1 MAEAVSM
8 LIIGNPID
16 TNVTAL
22 DRRDALMPGQLAT
35 PQVLC
40 TAFSVGVV
48 AAWTRSSITPGD
60 GQDAER
66 GKHHRGRYTDR
77 SHRQLIGDPVRN
89 EDSWN
94 IGEHHAQSGARDNRK
109 ELLEPCSK
117 ASRGDLRLIADF
129 RDEKGTE
136 IAVNAAERL
145 IDRSLPS
152 YLSRNSAHTATLSS
166 ESPSIHRIHGTLSMA
181 RKRCRPDRQLHG

>member
-1 MAEAVSM
+1 MDKMPSAANITAAVIRIARTGS
-8 LIIGNPID
+8 LSAILFA
-16 TNVTAL
+16 TRTA
-22 DRRDALMPGQLAT
+22 GILA
-35 PQVLC
+35 
-40 TAFSVGVV
+40 
-48 AAWTRSSITPGD
+48 R
-60 GQDAER
+60 
-66 GKHHRGRYTDR
+66 
-77 SHRQLIGDPVRN
+77 
-89 EDSWN
+89 
-94 IGEHHAQSGARDNRK
+94 HHAQSGARDNRK

-166 ESPSIHRIHGTLSMA
+166 ESPSIHRIHGTLSTA
-181 RKRCRPDRQLHG
+181 RKRCRPDRRLHG